1 MVKSSI
7 TISQVKESVRALSQK
22 QVIVTL
28 NLGRNR
34 FVSFKGKVSGVYPAL
49 FTVVPNDK
57 TFKGKTSYS
66 YSEYLCG
73 KVKLDCPKESKVK
86 LDCPKASNVK
96 PDYSSSSQA

>member
-7 TISQVKESVRALSQK
+7 TLSQVKEAVKALHQKSVK
-22 QVIVTL
+22 VTL

-34 FVSFKGKVSGVYPAL
+34 FVSFEGKVAGVYPAL

-57 TFKGKTSYS
+57 SFKGKTSYS

-73 KVKLDCPKESKVK
+73 KVRLEGQQEIH
-86 LDCPKASNVK
+86 A
-96 PDYSSSSQA
+96 